1 MGCPAGIGPEIA
13 LKFLA
18 RRPGGCVVVGDLSVL
33 RRAAREFAIDVEL
46 TEWRPGESLPSG
58 RVGVYS
64 LSSLADGL
72 VWGDPD
78 AECGR
83 AAGLF
88 VETAARLALEGRVGA
103 LVTCPL
109 AKEFLNQGGY
119 DFPGHTEMLA
129 AICGSRNFGMM
140 MAGSGLRVTLATIH
154 VPLAE
159 VPVRLTAEEVAR
171 VISLTC
177 ASLERDFAIPSPRIA
192 VAGLNP
198 HAGESGMFGDEE
210 ERVIGP
216 AVEQVRGRGALV
228 HGPLPPD
235 TVFARAAS
243 GAYDAVVAMYHDQG
257 LIPFKLLHFSD
268 GANFT
273 MGLPIVRTSVDH
285 GTAYDIAG
293 RGAASEESLAAAV
306 DMARTIAANRA
317 GGAA

>member
-33 RRAAREFAIDVEL
+33 RRAAAEFAIEVEL
-46 TEWRPGESLPSG
+46 AEWRPGESLPRG

-72 VWGDPD
+72 VWGAPD

-83 AAGLF
+83 AAGLY
-88 VETAARLALEGRVGA
+88 VETAAHLALDGRVDA
-103 LVTCPL
+103 IVTCPL
-109 AKEFLNQGGY
+109 AKEFLNLGGY
-119 DFPGHTEMLA
+119 GFPGHTEMLA

-140 MAGSGLRVTLATIH
+140 MAGRDLRVTLATIH
-154 VPLAE
+154 LPLAE
-159 VPVRLTAEEVAR
+159 VPARLTTEEVER
-171 VISLTC
+171 VISLTR
-177 ASLERDFAIPSPRIA
+177 ASLERDFAIPLPRIA

-210 ERVIGP
+210 ERLIAP
-216 AVEQVRGRGALV
+216 AVAAARERGLDV

-257 LIPFKLLHFSD
+257 LIPFKLLHFED
-268 GANFT
+268 GVNFT

-306 DMARTIAANRA
+306 ELARSIAANRA
-317 GGAA
+317 GGKA